1 MGRRSLIG
9 TRKRLEPQNQWER
22 LHVAEVLTA
31 RLLQPQNPKMWP
43 FDVAVVSYHQVTRL
57 LFSTQPTQK
66 WKHQSSDQC
75 RHRTRVLLC
84 YIRLI
89 VSNNFI
95 LETNIYVI
103 YKFYIYL
110 SFVLYTGGVDT
121 GTQVQGNDIK
131 GLINS
136 PKKWLHYKLKH
147 RVAIFVYWTM

>member
-1 MGRRSLIG
+1 MIG

-22 LHVAEVLTA
+22 PHVAKVPTA

-57 LFSTQPTQK
+57 LVSTQPAQK

-103 YKFYIYL
+103 YKFTNCYSTNIYL
-110 SFVLYTGGVDT
+110 SFVLYTGGFDT

-136 PKKWLHYKLKH
+136 PKNGFT
-147 RVAIFVYWTM
+147 IN

>member
-1 MGRRSLIG
+1 MIG

-22 LHVAEVLTA
+22 PHVAKVPTA

-57 LFSTQPTQK
+57 LVSTQPAQK

-103 YKFYIYL
+103 YKFTNCYSTNIYL
-110 SFVLYTGGVDT
+110 SFVLYTGGVNT

-136 PKKWLHYKLKH
+136 PKNGFT
-147 RVAIFVYWTM
+147 IN